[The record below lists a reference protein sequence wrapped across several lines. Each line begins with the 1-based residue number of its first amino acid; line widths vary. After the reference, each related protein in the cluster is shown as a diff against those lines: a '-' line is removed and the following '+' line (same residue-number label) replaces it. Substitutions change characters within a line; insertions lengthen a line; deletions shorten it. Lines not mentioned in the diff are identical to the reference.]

1 MRIIC
6 KVKNLHAIRLKCG
19 DRFLT
24 PLTKS
29 VFEAEAGI
37 YYTIKEN
44 LRLYVIGICY
54 RFYSLTYFSNKVCSI
69 KKHRL

>member
-6 KVKNLHAIRLKCG
+6 KVKNLHAIRLKRG

-44 LRLYVIGICY
+44 LRLYCNTLSAFVIVFIA
-54 RFYSLTYFSNKVCSI
+54 
-69 KKHRL
+69 